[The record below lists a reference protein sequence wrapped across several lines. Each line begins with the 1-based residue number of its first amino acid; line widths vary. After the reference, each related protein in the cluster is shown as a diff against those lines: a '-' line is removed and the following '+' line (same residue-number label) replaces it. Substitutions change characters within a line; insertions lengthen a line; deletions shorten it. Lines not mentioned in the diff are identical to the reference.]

1 MALSGQNTVA
11 AAGTAEQLG
20 TQAIFGPLMVK
31 ALDTNTDIVAVGN
44 DGAGDV
50 TVGNG
55 MRLAAGDVIVFSYVG
70 NLASI
75 WIDSAVNGEGVAWL
89 MLDA

>member
-20 TQAIFGPLMVK
+20 TQDIFGPLMVK

-50 TVGNG
+50 TVANG

-89 MLDA
+89 VLDA

>member
-20 TQAIFGPLMVK
+20 TQDIFGPLMVK
-31 ALDTNTDIVAVGN
+31 ALDTNTGVVAVGN

-55 MRLAAGDVIVFSYVG
+55 MRLAAGDVAVFAYVG
-70 NLASI
+70 NLGSI
-75 WIDSAVNGEGVAWL
+75 WIDSAVNGEGVAWM